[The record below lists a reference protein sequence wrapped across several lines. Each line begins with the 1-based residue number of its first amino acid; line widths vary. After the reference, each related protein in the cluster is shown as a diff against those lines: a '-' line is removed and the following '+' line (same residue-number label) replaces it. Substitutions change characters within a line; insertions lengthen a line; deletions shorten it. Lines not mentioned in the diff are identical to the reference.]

1 MQLGRGVSLST
12 LRAELHQKY
21 GTVTS
26 LGRSFDG
33 NIDAGQVT

>member
-12 LRAELHQKY
+12 LRVELHQKY

-26 LGRSFDG
+26 PGRSFDG
-33 NIDAGQVT
+33 SIDAAQVT